1 VGCETGKNRR
11 AVSPPAQAMISA
23 AQANGGLL
31 PLPLPTFRGSELLQL
46 TLNLPLLDPTEILIR
61 RVEEAYRSGEQ
72 SYHAGHLEKAR
83 REFDRA
89 LDLLLLSGEDIR
101 QDERLEKL
109 FDQIVE
115 QVHAFEVAA
124 FREGDGFTEQV
135 PTPAPIDEVAE
146 MEPPEAPVDPQLAQ
160 QASSVMQTVAH
171 DLPLTLNDHVLS
183 FIRFFQTDRGRAIIT
198 RGLEKAGRY
207 REMIARVFREEGL
220 PQDLIY
226 LAQAESAF
234 EPYALSRM
242 GARGLW
248 QFMSYRARQYG
259 LARTWWLD
267 ERQDPEKATR
277 AAARHLRDLYAQFG
291 DWYLA
296 VAAYN
301 SGPGAVQRGI
311 ERTGYA
317 DFWELLRRQ
326 VLPRETENYVP
337 IILAVALIAKD
348 PVRYGIEVS
357 PEPAVRFEPVGVP
370 KPIDLRL
377 VAEMIDVDVDT
388 IRRLNPQLLRMVT
401 PNQPDFQLKLP
412 PGASEKFLAEIATV
426 PEDKWVY
433 WRKHRIEP
441 GQTLG
446 SIAKLYRTKAAAIA
460 DVNGVELTAT
470 LRPGDKLI
478 IPVAPGRPESAQKRR
493 SIIYR
498 ARRGDTLASVAEQFS
513 VTPQEL
519 RRWNRLRGWAIPR
532 GRRLRIY
539 VPAVPGAEVSTRL
552 PREQA
557 RTPQPKTSTNSKPKN
572 DLAQTERVVHNVQRG
587 ETLWSIATAYQTTV
601 DALRRAN
608 SFLASRGLQAGDR
621 LIVPILRP
629 SQ

>member
-1 VGCETGKNRR
+1 
-11 AVSPPAQAMISA
+11 M
-23 AQANGGLL
+23 
-31 PLPLPTFRGSELLQL
+31 
-46 TLNLPLLDPTEILIR
+46 
-61 RVEEAYRSGEQ
+61 
-72 SYHAGHLEKAR
+72 
-83 REFDRA
+83 
-89 LDLLLLSGEDIR
+89 
-101 QDERLEKL
+101 
-109 FDQIVE
+109 
-115 QVHAFEVAA
+115 
-124 FREGDGFTEQV
+124 
-135 PTPAPIDEVAE
+135 
-146 MEPPEAPVDPQLAQ
+146 
-160 QASSVMQTVAH
+160 
-171 DLPLTLNDHVLS
+171 
-183 FIRFFQTDRGRAIIT
+183 
-198 RGLEKAGRY
+198 
-207 REMIARVFREEGL
+207 
-220 PQDLIY
+220 
-226 LAQAESAF
+226 
-234 EPYALSRM
+234 
-242 GARGLW
+242 
-248 QFMSYRARQYG
+248 
-259 LARTWWLD
+259 
-267 ERQDPEKATR
+267 
-277 AAARHLRDLYAQFG
+277 
-291 DWYLA
+291 
-296 VAAYN
+296 
-301 SGPGAVQRGI
+301 
-311 ERTGYA
+311 
-317 DFWELLRRQ
+317 
-326 VLPRETENYVP
+326 
-337 IILAVALIAKD
+337 
-348 PVRYGIEVS
+348 
-357 PEPAVRFEPVGVP
+357 
-370 KPIDLRL
+370 DLRL

-460 DVNGVELTAT
+460 DVNGIELTAT

-539 VPAVPGAEVSTRL
+539 VPAVPGAAVSARL

-557 RTPQPKTSTNSKPKN
+557 RTPAPKISTNSKPKN
-572 DLAQTERVVHNVQRG
+572 DLARTERVVHNVQRG